1 MSATVQRSVPRSE
14 RRPLFYRDLASPVA
28 HRGNFATSGQA
39 AAVSTLWR
47 EKFGGKKPLRRR
59 SSRWTSVLTSLLR
72 PGWGFSFF
80 PGFRSEMRTPSPLA
94 ASPFPLTGRSEES
107 TSGVAF
113 TGRSQ
118 SIEYQQQQT
127 PGIST
132 WWSPTKSSD
141 DRYYEKGK
149 GSHVDGV
156 VHSGPLITLPTPREA
171 VKPGLQ
177 RNVVPIVNISEA
189 WVTVYGFPPCDTN
202 LILREFE
209 KCGAILRHVPGPG
222 MPTGCIFSI
231 RFALFPFNQYDA
243 QKALAKNGLQ
253 MNSLLIVGVKHV
265 HPTSCQFLDETIS
278 SSDPVGCSEVPSPLQ
293 PSLSGRTPSSRPYHL
308 NSNSTAISESGRL
321 AAVVATPTKS
331 IGAKVIDLIF
341 GV

>member
-39 AAVSTLWR
+39 AAVSRLWQ
-47 EKFGGKKPLRRR
+47 EKFGGKETPPPPVFTLDERADFSPETGVGDFP
-59 SSRWTSVLTSLLR
+59 SS
-72 PGWGFSFF
+72 

-94 ASPFPLTGRSEES
+94 ASPSPLTGRSEES

-127 PGIST
+127 SGIST

-149 GSHVDGV
+149 GSPVDGV

-177 RNVVPIVNISEA
+177 RNVVPIGNISEA

-222 MPTGCIFSI
+222 DANWMHI
-231 RFALFPFNQYDA
+231 LYQNQYDA

-278 SSDPVGCSEVPSPLQ
+278 SSDPVGCSEVPSSLQ